1 MDRFDILFI
10 GSFQANVNLKTDNSR
25 WFLIVYYVL
34 RLSSLL
40 TAAIGAK
47 IIDPHV
53 DK

>member
-1 MDRFDILFI
+1 MLDILFI
-10 GSFQANVNLKTDNSR
+10 GSFHANGNLKMANSW
-25 WFLIVYYVL
+25 WFPIVYYVL